1 MNKALENTTVHLIAF
16 DGLEQRFKVSSP
28 KAFVLFA
35 LNELKEDGS
44 DRFFREDLEEQSGF
58 VVRSCTIQEDTSSA
72 QLFSWFPMSRQSFF
86 EHIVVGAWWRRH
98 EFHAARFQAIPA
110 FDEVVAR
117 ECDVL
122 DAFAF
127 VFTKVLFDLSDFL

>member
-1 MNKALENTTVHLIAF
+1 MS
-16 DGLEQRFKVSSP
+16 G
-28 KAFVLFA
+28 
-35 LNELKEDGS
+35 
-44 DRFFREDLEEQSGF
+44 QS
-58 VVRSCTIQEDTSSA
+58 
-72 QLFSWFPMSRQSFF
+72 LF
-86 EHIVVGAWWRRH
+86 EHIVVGAWGRRH

-127 VFTKVLFDLSDFL
+127 VFTKVFFDLTNLLRFFFVEGNANQSIWCRECSRDESSVFTFDVKVANL